1 MMNKFF
7 VMLLGILPFL
17 FCTFQSAAGTESGQ
31 SDHAGNIDG
40 PSVLS
45 HHCMTCHTQ
54 HGAWAKLK
62 TDQDWV
68 DSGLISVDDQGKGDP
83 AMSEIV
89 IKSRQNPYNN
99 AGNMP
104 LVENG
109 YGTNELNIVIE
120 WIESIRTKPT
130 AP

>member
-1 MMNKFF
+1 MNKLF
-7 VMLLGILPFL
+7 VILFGILPTL
-17 FCTFQSAAGTESGQ
+17 FCAFQSTASTDSGQ
-31 SDHAGNIDG
+31 SDHGSDMDG
-40 PSVLS
+40 PAVLS

-68 DSGLISVDDQGKGDP
+68 DSGLISVDEQGKGAP
-83 AMSEIV
+83 ALSEIV

-109 YGTNELNIVIE
+109 YGIDELNIVIK
-120 WIESIRTKPT
+120 WIESIQTTPT
-130 AP
+130 TP